1 MLGGLE
7 KKKVTRILLMKELS
21 RSHRIKDKVRR
32 YKFAKKKKKTN
43 ITKIR
48 ILL

>member
-1 MLGGLE
+1 
-7 KKKVTRILLMKELS
+7 MKELS

-32 YKFAKKKKKTN
+32 YKFAKKKKAN